1 MSGLIAADA
10 DAAFEG
16 LARRLTERARMLA
29 AARAETRRLTE
40 RRDEKRWR
48 RADLVWPLFGKG

>member
-10 DAAFEG
+10 DAAFDS
-16 LARRLTERARMLA
+16 LARRLIDRATTLA
-29 AARAETRRLTE
+29 AARAETRQLTE
-40 RRDEKRWR
+40 RRDETRWR